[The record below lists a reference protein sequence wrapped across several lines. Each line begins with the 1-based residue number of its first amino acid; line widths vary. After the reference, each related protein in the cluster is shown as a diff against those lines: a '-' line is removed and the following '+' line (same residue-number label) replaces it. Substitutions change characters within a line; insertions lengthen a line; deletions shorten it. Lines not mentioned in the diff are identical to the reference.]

1 MKYPTQLDPQREVD
15 SIMYLLYIVITYIS
29 CRDDEERS
37 DITHLC
43 CSGAWVGSLHS
54 PSCGV
59 KGFALI
65 LGSTERDFQKLAL
78 EVRFLPRLG
87 TVSAESDGVC
97 TNKAQTLGA
106 SPPPSHYQTD
116 VSRSSLSECLW
127 RVGISLWL
135 GCDCCEQI
143 SWAHI
148 TTIHPHVATYLF
160 KFVFTSLFLLC
171 VSHICFVLMETAAGL
186 HPSCGAVITV
196 WTRRFPF
203 LFVKIQH
210 MKFI

>member
-1 MKYPTQLDPQREVD
+1 MKYPTQLDLQREVD

-106 SPPPSHYQTD
+106 SPPPHIIKQT
-116 VSRSSLSECLW
+116 SAAPHSLSVSGALASRCDWAVTAANRSREH
-127 RVGISLWL
+127 ISPLYTL
-135 GCDCCEQI
+135 TLLLIYLSLCSHHCFPSVC
-143 SWAHI
+143 HI
-148 TTIHPHVATYLF
+148 
-160 KFVFTSLFLLC
+160 FVLFLWKLQLVC
-171 VSHICFVLMETAAGL
+171 I
-186 HPSCGAVITV
+186 PAVE
-196 WTRRFPF
+196 
-203 LFVKIQH
+203 L
-210 MKFI
+210 